1 MIGNVKRWFYV
12 KFLDGDRYQIQF
24 RNEGGAYS
32 KWYDG
37 RKSRD
42 EVFPEA
48 KAFLLKEYWSGTAK
62 AGDRFTF
69 STNPAATLIKM
80 PVLFSTSGLFV
91 PDQPPPEQPWRLGAF
106 TTNHVNSIMDGQMVV
121 AGGSYGPR
129 VNFDG
134 SGIKKDLFDAY
145 ARATFGA
152 AGFTR
157 IFFADT
163 RLYHDVS
170 GSLHCGT
177 NTIRVTPP
185 AKWWEA

>member
-1 MIGNVKRWFYV
+1 M
-12 KFLDGDRYQIQF
+12 
-24 RNEGGAYS
+24 S
-32 KWYDG
+32 
-37 RKSRD
+37 
-42 EVFPEA
+42 A
-48 KAFLLKEYWSGTAK
+48 KKILV
-62 AGDRFTF
+62 
-69 STNPAATLIKM
+69 NPAATLIKM

-134 SGIKKDLFDAY
+134 SGVKKDLFDAY
-145 ARATFGA
+145 ARAAFGR
-152 AGFTR
+152 AGFTK

-177 NTIRVTPP
+177 NTIRVTP
-185 AKWWEA
+185 ATKWWEA